1 MPEDDAKGGRG
12 PRRRN
17 RKKKSKIGSSS
28 SGDASGAASGPQTG
42 NGNTNNSNQPTSNS
56 GGRGGRRPRSG
67 GGRGR
72 GGGSGSS
79 ESRYKPSASSPL
91 QLPHVKVTLRNIMSD
106 GNTKNTPINEIV
118 SSVRTFLEGTFPSSK
133 VAGDGTV
140 ETDAYMLAWQAE
152 KEEFDGAKAM
162 FIEASAASS
171 VANNSNSSTTTSSSR
186 PFSSGW
192 VYEEK
197 PSTLPSN
204 RESLLP
210 TTQTI
215 VSNLMS
221 NETDK
226 KISDTTNINWVV
238 DTAMNQMMQECGKSY
253 LHYVGGKIVLDEE
266 SMIDVGLAE
275 RVVSEREKLAKAK
288 KKLEDEANAE
298 AAFVN
303 DTENGEVEPPQSAED
318 KPSDSKPVD
327 IKEVKEVTK
336 GIEQLS
342 TAIESKPTA
351 TKKQIQNNI
360 PAIRIRILSVTPI
373 KQSKRR
379 GEIGGK
385 VTLALYPPDPCLLF
399 KEACRDAGK
408 MAGDIQFEKQKAKSE
423 TDKVATEEEEE
434 AKNEGLVASEAT
446 VEEDIG
452 EKKEGEEGEVSA
464 ESKKEEGT
472 TSPPPVVTKV
482 IQPQPPQIPYYPLLS
497 PAERSRAVA
506 RSRVLIHRTI
516 EAMKIHA
523 VSSGAPQSN
532 EGKWEVLESSSQ
544 KTWKSRP
551 HAMVE
556 SLMEGKEL
564 SELVVEHDDSTA
576 GDTDVKKGRGKG
588 GFVDRNDRL
597 ESTIEKSEDYKAFME
612 SLESG
617 GALPTT
623 KEAASNKDDKK
634 KKKISSYT
642 VPVEKPP
649 EVDEEGRPLSA
660 IVVHMRAKQAVI
672 DKANAEA
679 KAKADKAKAAAKK
692 AKDKARKEKK
702 KAKRKEANKKKRGD
716 KGKSSASSSTP
727 SAPLNLSG
735 PPPGATLL
743 KKGSVPASGFGG

>member
-17 RKKKSKIGSSS
+17 RKSKKGKGSS
-28 SGDASGAASGPQTG
+28 SGDALGAASGPQTG
-42 NGNTNNSNQPTSNS
+42 NGNTNNTNQPASNS
-56 GGRGGRRPRSG
+56 GGRGRRPRSG

-72 GGGSGSS
+72 VGGGGGGTS

-106 GNTKNTPINEIV
+106 GNTKNTSINDIV
-118 SSVRTFLEGTFPSSK
+118 SSVRTFLDGTFPSSK

-171 VANNSNSSTTTSSSR
+171 AANNSNSTTTSSR

-253 LHYVGGKIVLDEE
+253 LHYVGGKIVLDGE

-275 RVVSEREKLAKAK
+275 RVVSEKEKLAKAK
-288 KKLEDEANAE
+288 KKLEDEAKAE

-303 DTENGEVEPPQSAED
+303 DNEDGEVEPQSAED
-318 KPSDSKPVD
+318 KPSDSKSFDV
-327 IKEVKEVTK
+327 KEVEKVTK

-342 TAIESKPTA
+342 TATESKSA

-408 MAGDIQFEKQKAKSE
+408 MAGDLQFEKQKAKTE
-423 TDKVATEEEEE
+423 TDKVANEKEGEE
-434 AKNEGLVASEAT
+434 AKNEEVVAASEPTA
-446 VEEDIG
+446 EEDNG
-452 EKKEGEEGEVSA
+452 EAKEGEKGEVSA
-464 ESKKEEGT
+464 ESKNEEDT
-472 TSPPPVVTKV
+472 TSPSPVVTK
-482 IQPQPPQIPYYPLLS
+482 ITQPQPPQIPYYPLLS

-564 SELVVEHDDSTA
+564 SELVVEHDESTA
-576 GDTDVKKGRGKG
+576 GDTGVKKGRGKG

-597 ESTIEKSEDYKAFME
+597 ESTIEKSEDYKAFIE

-634 KKKISSYT
+634 KKKSSSYT

-702 KAKRKEANKKKRGD
+702 KAKRKEASKKKRGD
-716 KGKSSASSSTP
+716 KGGKSSASS